1 MDCYIGL
8 DGHSKT
14 STFVSVSEKG
24 RLLAK
29 SQVVTCERDLL
40 AFIRE
45 QKGKKKLI
53 FEESHMSQW
62 FYALFASEV
71 EEVTVCH
78 PGYLGKKQGPKDD
91 LRDALHL
98 ANELRCGHV
107 IPVYHD
113 QSRMMEL
120 RSLISA
126 YRDLVHEIVR
136 SKNRYKALFRSEAIK
151 TPGVGIYKTN
161 ERIKELSRPTDQFVA
176 EGLFDQIE
184 FLEKRK
190 KVFKER
196 LAKNM
201 KKHPDIGRLAQIPG
215 IESVRAN
222 IIAALICSP
231 ERFENKHKLW
241 AYSML
246 VKHDQQSDGKSYGKI
261 KIMGRVELKEVFMG
275 AAESILLTTNTS
287 LRRYY
292 DFLRQKGIAH
302 HNAKMSLARK
312 VAAIC
317 LAVLKTKRPYDEEM
331 TNRLIKTNNLM

>member
-1 MDCYIGL
+1 
-8 DGHSKT
+8 
-14 STFVSVSEKG
+14 
-24 RLLAK
+24 
-29 SQVVTCERDLL
+29 
-40 AFIRE
+40 
-45 QKGKKKLI
+45 
-53 FEESHMSQW
+53 
-62 FYALFASEV
+62 
-71 EEVTVCH
+71 
-78 PGYLGKKQGPKDD
+78 
-91 LRDALHL
+91 
-98 ANELRCGHV
+98 
-107 IPVYHD
+107 
-113 QSRMMEL
+113 MMEL

-151 TPGVGIYKTN
+151 TPGVAIYKTN
-161 ERIKELSRPTDQFVA
+161 ERIKELSRTTDQFVA
-176 EGLFDQIE
+176 EGLFEQIE

-190 KVFKER
+190 KIFKER
-196 LAKNM
+196 LTKNM
-201 KKHPDIGRLAQIPG
+201 KKHPDISRLAQIPG

-275 AAESILLTTNTS
+275 AAESILLTTDTS

-292 DFLRQKGIAH
+292 DFLRQKGVEH

-317 LAVLKTKRPYDEEM
+317 LAVLKTKRPYDEEIVE
-331 TNRLIKTNNLM
+331 RLIKTNNLM

>member
-1 MDCYIGL
+1 MATYIGL

-14 STFVSVSEKG
+14 STFVTVNESGKV
-24 RLLAK
+24 LNQ

-40 AFIRE
+40 AYVRG
-45 QKGKKKLI
+45 QKGTKKLI
-53 FEESHMSQW
+53 FEESHLSQW
-62 FYALFASEV
+62 FFALFSGEV
-71 EEVTVCH
+71 DDLTVCH

-91 LRDALHL
+91 LRDATHL

-120 RSLISA
+120 RSLVSA

-151 TPGVGIYKTN
+151 TPGVAVYRSD
-161 ERIKELSRPTDQFVA
+161 ERIKELSRTTDRFVA
-176 EGLFDQIE
+176 EGLLKQIM
-184 FLEKRK
+184 FLEERK
-190 KVFKER
+190 KVFKEQFV
-196 LAKNM
+196 KNM
-201 KKHPDIGRLAQIPG
+201 KKHPEIARLAQIPG

-222 IIAALICSP
+222 IISALICSP

-261 KIMGRVELKEVFMG
+261 KVMGRVELKEVFLG
-275 AAESILLTTNTS
+275 AAESILQTNEDPLRLYYEH
-287 LRRYY
+287 LRR
-292 DFLRQKGIAH
+292 KGCAH

-312 VAAIC
+312 IAAIC
-317 LAVLKTKRPYDEEM
+317 LAVLKNKKSYDEEII
-331 TNRLIKTNNLM
+331 RKQLKTIS